1 MVVAGQ
7 IVVGGVDVRLVA
19 TGLADTTFQV
29 VGDNGLGD
37 TAVKGKRADMGAD
50 PVLKAL
56 AGGGLDIGI
65 TACTQYGDKDLSV
78 ADCAGCRI
86 DDING
91 LAGIVN
97 EQLFSCPMFM
107 AHGNIQAGG
116 SVTVTVAEP
125 AVLIAVRVLLL
136 VLLPEQVESD
146 TLA

>member
-1 MVVAGQ
+1 MLAAPGQYQPFPHQNTILCLSLVPRLANPGRKDHRLVVAGQ

-78 ADCAGCRI
+78 AD
-86 DDING
+86 
-91 LAGIVN
+91 
-97 EQLFSCPMFM
+97 
-107 AHGNIQAGG
+107 
-116 SVTVTVAEP
+116 
-125 AVLIAVRVLLL
+125 
-136 VLLPEQVESD
+136 
-146 TLA
+146 